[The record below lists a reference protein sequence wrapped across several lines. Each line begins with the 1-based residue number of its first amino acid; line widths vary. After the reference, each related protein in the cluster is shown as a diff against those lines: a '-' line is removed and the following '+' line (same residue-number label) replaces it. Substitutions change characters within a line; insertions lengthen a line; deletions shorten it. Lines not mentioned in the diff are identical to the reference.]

1 MKMAYVLGAAVA
13 AAALLGYADRSRRP
27 TPLSPVPTGTPAP
40 MGGLSG
46 HTVRDGEG
54 SAISGRVLETIAV
67 AKYTYLR
74 LSTDQ
79 GETWTAVPSADVSV
93 GASVTVD
100 HAARM
105 DHFTSTTLKRTFD
118 VIYFGSLA
126 GPDSAGRGLPAG
138 HSRMGSNAEPS
149 NGHAHTAGE
158 DPGIPEALLGDRSGA
173 LPLDGRSGALPP
185 GHPSIGQGASDSSLP
200 PGHPGATAT
209 AASTQTALVVPK
221 LARASGPNGLFI
233 ADVFAGRARL
243 AGQKV
248 RVRGMVTKVT
258 LNVLG
263 ATFLHLHDGSG
274 DPAAKTDDLTVKTLA
289 QPARGDL
296 VILEG
301 VLRKDVDVGAGYQY
315 PVLLE
320 DAVVVKE

>member
-27 TPLSPVPTGTPAP
+27 TPISPVPTGAAAP
-40 MGGLSG
+40 MGAA
-46 HTVRDGEG
+46 REGEG

-74 LSTDQ
+74 LATGQ

-126 GPDSAGRGLPAG
+126 GPDSPARGLPPG
-138 HSRMGSNAEPS
+138 HPRMGSNAEPS
-149 NGHAHTAGE
+149 NGRAPTAGE
-158 DPGIPEALLGDRSGA
+158 DPGIPEALLEDRSGT
-173 LPLDGRSGALPP
+173 LPLGDRSGALPP
-185 GHPSIGQGASDSSLP
+185 GHPSIGQGASPTDGDLALP
-200 PGHPGATAT
+200 PGHPGAEVA
-209 AASTQTALVVPK
+209 AASAQTQIVVPK
-221 LARASGPNGLFI
+221 LARASGPNGHLI
-233 ADVFAGRARL
+233 ADVFASRDRL
-243 AGQKV
+243 VSQKV

-274 DPAAKTDDLTVKTLA
+274 DAAAKTDDLTVKTVA
-289 QPARGDL
+289 EPARGDV
-296 VILEG
+296 VIFEG

>member
-1 MKMAYVLGAAVA
+1 MKMAYVLGGAVA
-13 AAALLGYADRSRRP
+13 AAAALGYADRFRQP
-27 TPLSPVPTGTPAP
+27 TAISPVPTGAPTP
-40 MGGLSG
+40 MGGASG
-46 HTVRDGEG
+46 PAAKDDNG

-74 LSTDQ
+74 LATDQ
-79 GETWTAVPSADVSV
+79 GEIWTAVPTAEISV

-126 GPDSAGRGLPAG
+126 GPENATRGLPAG
-138 HSRMGSNAEPS
+138 HPRMGSNGEPS
-149 NGHAHTAGE
+149 SGHLPLAGE
-158 DPGIPEALLGDRSGA
+158 DPGIPEALL
-173 LPLDGRSGALPP
+173 DGPAGALPP
-185 GHPSIGQGASDSSLP
+185 GHPSIGQGARPVDGDPALP
-200 PGHPGATAT
+200 PGHPGATA
-209 AASTQTALVVPK
+209 AGASTPTPIAVPK
-221 LARASGPNGLFI
+221 LSRAPGPNGHLI
-233 ADVFAGRARL
+233 ADVFANRTRL

-263 ATFLHLHDGSG
+263 ATFLHLRDGSG
-274 DPAAKTDDLTVKTLA
+274 DGAAKTDDLTVKTLA
-289 QPARGDL
+289 EPARGD
-296 VILEG
+296 VVVFEG
-301 VLRKDVDVGAGYQY
+301 VLRTDVDVGAGYQY

-320 DAVVVKE
+320 DAVALKE